1 MRKKMEGGIYDIEGE
16 GKEKWVE
23 IDVQM
28 LNGMYGVEI
37 AGYEE
42 EVREES
48 VKRGMSSV
56 DKLFEGKVE
65 VRGGKVK

>member
-1 MRKKMEGGIYDIEGE
+1 MEGGIYDIEGE

-48 VKRGMSSV
+48 AKRGMSSV
-56 DKLFEGKVE
+56 GKLFEGKVE